1 MSSRKSNS
9 LPVSSSNSTNQ
20 QLDAVRRALEWIV
33 DKNTFADLGFHGN
46 TKWLP
51 NHLVCLAIISAWN
64 EANRL
69 TDAFDKAT
77 RQSQAI
83 FGVLAIAT
91 YQGMM
96 RALVTASGQLIPR
109 LWLRIQTL
117 METVAPSHF
126 RVQGWLPLA
135 VDGSRFSVPRTKSN
149 EQAFRSENFGH
160 GRNARSRH
168 YWKNKR
174 RRSKPLQTSEKPLIW
189 LTLVWHMGL
198 KLPWCWKPGR
208 SSSSEQRHLT
218 EMLEAH
224 DFPGKTLLCC
234 DAGFA
239 GYQLWSTIIQK
250 GHHILVRVGANVHL
264 LKGLAKIKTGDGIVC
279 LWPEKVAARNEPPL
293 VLRLIELQNE
303 RGRIY
308 LITDVLSESA
318 LRLSTIRKLY
328 PLRWGIEIQ
337 LRSVKQTFGRGK
349 LRSRNAAFAVAEL
362 EWSLL
367 SLTMLQLLAIRE
379 QTKINSP
386 PERSSVAQALT
397 AIRFAIEQRQ
407 TGSVCRSTLST
418 QLREAI
424 KDDYH
429 RRSSKKGRYYPDAK
443 DKPSKSPPR
452 IVPASRRQ
460 KQKYAALMTAL
471 KNPLRR

>member
-1 MSSRKSNS
+1 MSSRKSSS
-9 LPVSSSNSTNQ
+9 LLATQSNPTNQ
-20 QLDAVRRALEWIV
+20 QLDAVRRALEWVV
-33 DKNTFADLGFHGN
+33 DKNTFADLTFHGN

-51 NHLVCLAIISAWN
+51 NHLVFLAIISAWN
-64 EANRL
+64 EAHRL
-69 TDAFDKAT
+69 TDAFEKAA

-96 RALVTASGQLIPR
+96 RALVTSSEQLVPR

-117 METVAPSHF
+117 METVSPSHF
-126 RVQGWLPLA
+126 RIQGWVPLA

-149 EQAFRSENFGH
+149 EQVFRSEKFGK
-160 GRNARSRH
+160 GKNARSRR
-168 YWKNKR
+168 YWKNKK
-174 RRSKPLQTSEKPLIW
+174 RRSKPLPTSEKPLVW

-198 KLPWCWKPGR
+198 KLPWCWKTGR

-218 EMLEAH
+218 EMLETHKLPA
-224 DFPGKTLLCC
+224 KTLLCC

-250 GHHILVRVGANVHL
+250 GHHILVRVGANVRL
-264 LKGLAKIKTGDGIVC
+264 LKGLGKIKTGNSIVC
-279 LWPEKVAARNEPPL
+279 LWPDKVAARNEPPL
-293 VLRLIELQNE
+293 VLRLIVLQNE

-337 LRSVKQTFGRGK
+337 LRSFKQTFGRGK
-349 LRSRNAAFAVAEL
+349 LRSRNAAFVVAEL

-386 PERSSVAQALT
+386 PERSSVAQTLSV
-397 AIRFAIEQRQ
+397 IRFAIEQRQ
-407 TGSVCRSTLST
+407 TGSTHRSSFST
-418 QLREAI
+418 QLCQAI

-429 RRSSKKGRYYPDAK
+429 RPSSKKGRYYPDTK
-443 DKPSKSPPR
+443 DKPVKNPPR
-452 IVPASRRQ
+452 IMTATK
-460 KQKYAALMTAL
+460 KQKDRYVSQITDS